1 MSEPDSVIQAHG
13 ILVTHLAT
21 VRPNRIVGGYADDAD
36 LETRASHLM
45 DVARIVDAYILAV
58 GCDVKDNT
66 SYAIDLADFTDQL
79 AAAIEGNAIFQL
91 SRTARRIRESRYPHT
106 RTRTARQR

>member
-1 MSEPDSVIQAHG
+1 MSECDLVIQAHG
-13 ILVTHLAT
+13 VLVTSLAT
-21 VRPNRIVGGYADDAD
+21 VRPSRIVGGYADDAD

-66 SYAIDLADFTDQL
+66 SHAIDLADFTDQL
-79 AAAIEGNAIFQL
+79 TDAIEGNAIFQL
-91 SRTARRIRESRYPHT
+91 SQTARRIREARYPRT
-106 RTRTARQR
+106 RTRAAR

>member
-1 MSEPDSVIQAHG
+1 MSESDSVMQAHG
-13 ILVTHLAT
+13 ILVTKLAT

-45 DVARIVDAYILAV
+45 DVARIVDAYILAI

-66 SYAIDLADFTDQL
+66 PCAIDLVDFTDQL

-91 SRTARRIRESRYPHT
+91 SQTARRVREARYP
-106 RTRTARQR
+106 RTRVAPPR